1 MVDSASTTTP
11 GTRTSRT
18 SRVEARS
25 IDYVPAS
32 ERHGKTWRQGPFW
45 FLGNF
50 QPFTLS
56 LGLIGPSLGLSLGWT
71 VVASVLGIA
80 FGTLFMAFHATQGP
94 VLGLPQ
100 MVQSRAQF
108 GYRGVMVPLFATLFT
123 FVAFNVVDVVII
135 KEGLAGIFGWNA
147 TVVAIVITLAGALL
161 AVYGHDWLHQA
172 FIVLFCLSV
181 PLFVVLTVALVLGG
195 IEATAP
201 LPDSAFSF
209 TWVAFLVQFTIVAAY
224 NVTYAP
230 YVSDY
235 SRYLPRDTRPV
246 AIIASVFF
254 GAIGSPIWLI
264 PLGAWFAINLGS
276 VDPIAGLYDAGQSVV
291 GGLGA
296 ALVIVSVGALV
307 ATMGLNAYSAML
319 TVVTAM
325 DSVRPTPL
333 SARLRVLVIA
343 VITVVWLVL
352 SLSLEDSVG
361 ALLTSLTLMLYLL
374 APWTAVNLTDFFFV
388 RRGHYAIT
396 HLFRLDGVYHQW
408 SRNGLVAYALGLVAM
423 LPFMVLNFGE
433 SVSYTGFA
441 ASAMDG
447 VDLAFVVGLAVSA
460 VAYVVMMRGVD
471 LAAEEPA
478 VRESEQLLADLDAQQ
493 GADTA
498 GASRA

>member
-1 MVDSASTTTP
+1 MA
-11 GTRTSRT
+11 GTTSRT
-18 SRVEARS
+18 SRVEVRS

-56 LGLIGPSLGLSLGWT
+56 LGLIGPALGLDLGWT
-71 VVASVLGIA
+71 VLASVLGIS

-108 GYRGVMVPLFATLFT
+108 GYRGVIIPLFATLFT
-123 FVAFNVVDVVII
+123 FVAFNVVDLVII

-147 TVVAIVITLAGALL
+147 TVVAVAITLVGALL
-161 AVYGHDWLHQA
+161 AIYGHDWLHQA
-172 FIVLFCLSV
+172 FIVLFIASI
-181 PLFVVLTVALVLGG
+181 PLFVVLTGAMLTGG
-195 IEATAP
+195 VQATSVMPA
-201 LPDSAFSF
+201 STFEF
-209 TWVAFLVQFTIVAAY
+209 TWVAFLTQFTIVAAY

-235 SRYLPRDTRPV
+235 SRYLPRKTSPA

-254 GAIGSPIWLI
+254 GAIGSPVWLI
-264 PLGAWFAINLGS
+264 PLGAWFAINLGAT
-276 VDPIAGLYDAGQSVV
+276 DPIAGLYDAGQAVF

-319 TVVTAM
+319 TVVTGS
-325 DSVRPTPL
+325 DSLRPTPL
-333 SARLRVLVIA
+333 SARLRVV
-343 VITVVWLVL
+343 VITVLALVWLVL
-352 SLSLEDSVG
+352 GLNLEDSVG
-361 ALLTSLTLMLYLL
+361 ALFTSLTLMLYLL
-374 APWTAVNLTDFFFV
+374 TPWTAVNLTDYFFV

-396 HLFRLDGVYHQW
+396 HLFRPDGVYHRW
-408 SRNGLVAYALGLVAM
+408 SRNGLVAYAVGFVAM
-423 LPFMVLNFGE
+423 IPFMVLEFGE
-433 SVSYTGFA
+433 RLSFTGFLA
-441 ASAMDG
+441 TAMG
-447 VDLAFVVGLAVSA
+447 GIDLAFVVGLAVSSLL
-460 VAYVVMMRGVD
+460 YVVLMRRTD
-471 LAAEEPA
+471 LAAEDPA
-478 VRESEQLLADLDAQQ
+478 IRESEATLARLDTQH

-498 GASRA
+498 GASRS